1 MKFSDV
7 ILNIESREGK
17 RKSYDFSRMRALLK
31 VLNNPHDGLKYLHVA
46 GTNGKGSTS
55 NFLYNILISE
65 GYIVGLYT
73 SPHLE
78 RYNERI
84 MINGNEISDEDF
96 TRLGKIVIDAEKQ
109 ILDEFEVMTYFE
121 FITAMAFLYFRE
133 KNCDYCVLEVGMGG
147 LSDST
152 NVVAPK
158 DKLMSFITPISMDH
172 MQYLGNTV
180 EEIAEQK
187 AGIIVKN
194 VDVVSSNKNKSVV
207 EILKNKAEREN
218 AQYYDLDDVKIENL
232 IIDDR
237 GSEYTIKFKDETISN
252 LKINLSGYYQLENSA
267 LTVMGV
273 MQLRN
278 KGLLKISDESIR
290 NGLKNTF
297 WAGRMERVND
307 SPMIILDGAHNFD
320 GIQRLTENFRLF
332 NYNKLYIITSILND
346 KEHDKMLLEFSKY
359 ADEIVLVS
367 LETKRKT
374 ELDILRE
381 EAQKYCENVKVIDNL
396 KLAIKDVI
404 NVSKRNDLIVI
415 AGSLYLVSD
424 TRKIIKEILKIN

>member
-55 NFLYNILISE
+55 NFLYNILMSE

-96 TRLGKIVIDAEKQ
+96 TRLGKIVIEAEKQ

-172 MQYLGNTV
+172 MQYLGDTV

-273 MQLRN
+273 MELRN